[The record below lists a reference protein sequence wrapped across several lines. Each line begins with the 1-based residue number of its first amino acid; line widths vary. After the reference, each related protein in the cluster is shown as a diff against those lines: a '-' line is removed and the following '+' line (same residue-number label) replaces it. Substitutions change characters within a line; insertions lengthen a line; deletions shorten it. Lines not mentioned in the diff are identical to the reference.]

1 MDLCREKHVKSNFC
15 LTFDHYFVLNF
26 CSVVVHCKVIVQF
39 VSHHHCNF
47 FLPEKGDLLIIAQ
60 SLALYN
66 NAQLNPAISNS
77 QEK

>member
-47 FLPEKGDLLIIAQ
+47 LPARKRRPLDYCTVTGFV
-60 SLALYN
+60 
-66 NAQLNPAISNS
+66 
-77 QEK
+77 